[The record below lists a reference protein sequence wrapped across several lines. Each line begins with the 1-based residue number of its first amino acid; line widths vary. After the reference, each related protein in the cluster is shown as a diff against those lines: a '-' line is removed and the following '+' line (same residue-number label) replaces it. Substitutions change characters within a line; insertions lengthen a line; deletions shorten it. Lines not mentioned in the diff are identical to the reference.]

1 MDKNTRS
8 GLFGGQIILER
19 KHTLHLNFVCS
30 LVVPIYIY
38 YLDDSTRK
46 RKMGLGD
53 LWPPHSREDSK
64 AGLCHFFYFAVT
76 SASRVRRPP
85 RLFSWITAICAVAV
99 VQLQKCVRPPAAA
112 MYCCGFLFC
121 WCFAHCALQSHTIYL
136 LILHSTR
143 KVSLRGHHGSCRDCW
158 RKSRRRRRRRSHS
171 WYWWWWWWS
180 LLEMLKAAQQLQSI
194 QEVPA
199 AHF

>member
-99 VQLQKCVRPPAAA
+99 VQLQKCVRPPAASTVA
-112 MYCCGFLFC
+112 FSFVDVLHTVLF
-121 WCFAHCALQSHTIYL
+121 SH
-136 LILHSTR
+136 ILYYNIIPSTR
-143 KVSLRGHHGSCRDCW
+143 KVSLRGRRGSCRGCW
-158 RKSRRRRRRRSHS
+158 RKSRRRRRSHS
-171 WYWWWWWWS
+171 W
-180 LLEMLKAAQQLQSI
+180 
-194 QEVPA
+194 
-199 AHF
+199 

>member
-30 LVVPIYIY
+30 LVVPSIYIY

-76 SASRVRRPP
+76 SAARVRRPP
-85 RLFSWITAICAVAV
+85 RLFSWITAICAAV
-99 VQLQKCVRPPAAA
+99 VQLQECGHPLLRLSLLLMFCTLCSSVTYYTIILYLVQEKSLFEAAA
-112 MYCCGFLFC
+112 VVVEAVGGRVVDGVILGTAGSSSGGGGGLC
-121 WCFAHCALQSHTIYL
+121 WKC
-136 LILHSTR
+136 
-143 KVSLRGHHGSCRDCW
+143 
-158 RKSRRRRRRRSHS
+158 
-171 WYWWWWWWS
+171 
-180 LLEMLKAAQQLQSI
+180 
-194 QEVPA
+194 
-199 AHF
+199 

>member
-30 LVVPIYIY
+30 LVVPSIYIY

-64 AGLCHFFYFAVT
+64 AGLCHFFLLCCYFCFASTSTSEAVLMDYGDMRGGGC
-76 SASRVRRPP
+76 SASEVCAAP
-85 RLFSWITAICAVAV
+85 R
-99 VQLQKCVRPPAAA
+99 
-112 MYCCGFLFC
+112 CC
-121 WCFAHCALQSHTIYL
+121 YVL
-136 LILHSTR
+136 LWL
-143 KVSLRGHHGSCRDCW
+143 
-158 RKSRRRRRRRSHS
+158 
-171 WYWWWWWWS
+171 S
-180 LLEMLKAAQQLQSI
+180 LLLMFCTLCSSVTYYILTYTT
-194 QEVPA
+194 
-199 AHF
+199 